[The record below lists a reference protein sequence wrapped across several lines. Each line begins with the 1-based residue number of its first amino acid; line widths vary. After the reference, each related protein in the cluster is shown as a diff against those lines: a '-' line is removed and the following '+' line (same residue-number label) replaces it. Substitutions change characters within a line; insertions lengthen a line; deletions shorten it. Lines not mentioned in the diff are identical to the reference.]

1 MKGSNT
7 SEFILTKHFVITS
20 LPNTVVVV
28 AFIND
33 VIIKVSINFLL
44 SLRSCGMRPES
55 SFDPIW
61 KKK

>member
-44 SLRSCGMRPES
+44 SLRSCGMPPES